1 MTDASDLNDRPD
13 GSRRPPSLSSRA
25 NARDLRAAARS
36 VPQPRPPEE
45 APPARAGVDL
55 IEQHLDA
62 IRDLCREFDV
72 VRLEVFGSAATGDFD
87 PDRSDV
93 DFLVEYAPETN
104 LGPWMK
110 RYFDLEERLAA
121 LLGRPVDLVMV
132 GALRNPYFIRSV
144 NKSRRVLYAA

>member
-1 MTDASDLNDRPD
+1 MIP
-13 GSRRPPSLSSRA
+13 
-25 NARDLRAAARS
+25 
-36 VPQPRPPEE
+36 
-45 APPARAGVDL
+45 L
-55 IEQHLDA
+55 IEQHLEA

-93 DFLVEYAPETN
+93 DFLVEYAPETD

-110 RYFDLEERLAA
+110 RYFDLKERLEQM
-121 LLGRPVDLVMV
+121 LGRPVDLVMV

-144 NKSRRVLYAA
+144 NESRRVLYAA

>member
-1 MTDASDLNDRPD
+1 MIP
-13 GSRRPPSLSSRA
+13 
-25 NARDLRAAARS
+25 
-36 VPQPRPPEE
+36 
-45 APPARAGVDL
+45 L
-55 IEQHLDA
+55 IERHLEA

-93 DFLVEYAPETN
+93 DFLVEYAPETD

-110 RYFDLEERLAA
+110 RYFDLKERLEH

-144 NKSRRVLYAA
+144 NESRRVLYAA

>member
-1 MTDASDLNDRPD
+1 MIP
-13 GSRRPPSLSSRA
+13 
-25 NARDLRAAARS
+25 
-36 VPQPRPPEE
+36 
-45 APPARAGVDL
+45 L
-55 IEQHLDA
+55 IEQHLEA
-62 IRDLCREFDV
+62 IRELCREFDV

-87 PDRSDV
+87 PERSDV

-110 RYFDLEERLAA
+110 RYFELEERLAT